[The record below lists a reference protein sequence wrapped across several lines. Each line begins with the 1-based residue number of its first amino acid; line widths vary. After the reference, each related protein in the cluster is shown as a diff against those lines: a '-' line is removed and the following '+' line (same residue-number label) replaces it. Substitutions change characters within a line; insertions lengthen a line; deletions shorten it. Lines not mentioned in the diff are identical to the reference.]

1 MYYVYILWSSKSKI
15 FYSGY
20 SENLRKRLEEHNKGL
35 SKTTAPHRPW
45 KIVFYATFESKK
57 LAKDFELYLKTGSG
71 KAFAYKRLVDV
82 ALKKDAKG

>member
-35 SKTTAPHRPW
+35 SKATVPHRPW
-45 KIVFYATFESKK
+45 KIVFYVTFESKK

-82 ALKKDAKG
+82 ALKKDTKR